1 LYRHDK
7 KWLFNNLPI
16 NQIKGKPKAT
26 VDWESRDCEYYSK
39 IKRLYEELIM
49 LDKPARITIS
59 VIGKRLGILSNLEK
73 HLDKLPQTTKLL
85 ADVTETT
92 QQCQVRRCCT
102 IINQMLRE
110 IEPVSLWKVQRI
122 GAVKSHHCYE
132 IKPYLEAYINMKQE
146 VDN

>member
-1 LYRHDK
+1 YRHDK

-49 LDKPARITIS
+49 LDKPVRITIS

-73 HLDKLPQTTKLL
+73 HLDKLPQTKTLL
-85 ADVTETT
+85 PVVPEPT
-92 QQCQVRRCCT
+92 QHYQFKPAFP
-102 IINQMLRE
+102 IINQSLR
-110 IEPVSLWKVQRI
+110 
-122 GAVKSHHCYE
+122 
-132 IKPYLEAYINMKQE
+132 
-146 VDN
+146 D